1 LSQKPQQRKSAL
13 TSAPQR
19 KPKKMKVNAERAL
32 AGPIPCGGSLSSVD
46 FDRSDWEIMYP
57 LFVE

>member
-1 LSQKPQQRKSAL
+1 
-13 TSAPQR
+13 
-19 KPKKMKVNAERAL
+19 MKVDAERAL